1 MFYYISGVVEHIEP
15 QLVVVDCGG
24 AGYALRTSNNTIS
37 GLKKGEKAKLY
48 THLYVREDIFELYG
62 FLTHGEL
69 NCFRLLISISGV
81 GPTAALSI
89 LSVSTPEMLAASI
102 ITGDEKTLTAAQGI
116 GKKLAQRII
125 LEMKGKLEKE
135 YGVDAGMLSQIRE
148 QGIQKPVNRAE
159 EAAAALSVLGYSS
172 TEISSALKD
181 IDVANLTLE
190 QIIRS
195 ALKNMLRT

>member
-1 MFYYISGVVEHIEP
+1 
-15 QLVVVDCGG
+15 
-24 AGYALRTSNNTIS
+24 
-37 GLKKGEKAKLY
+37 
-48 THLYVREDIFELYG
+48 
-62 FLTHGEL
+62 
-69 NCFRLLISISGV
+69 
-81 GPTAALSI
+81 
-89 LSVSTPEMLAASI
+89 
-102 ITGDEKTLTAAQGI
+102 
-116 GKKLAQRII
+116 
-125 LEMKGKLEKE
+125 
-135 YGVDAGMLSQIRE
+135 MLSQIRE